1 VIPLAPLPLLPG
13 GKALGR
19 RKPRDAL
26 AAREL
31 ERAAR
36 RGRGRFAVGA
46 SEGDADQTVD
56 ELEFVIRTVTG
67 D

>member
-1 VIPLAPLPLLPG
+1 MIRGTGDDPHRLRYHYFPAA
-13 GKALGR
+13 KRFGR
-19 RKPRDAL
+19 RRPCDAL

-31 ERAAR
+31 ERVAR

-56 ELEFVIRTVTG
+56 EH
-67 D
+67 